1 MKEKV
6 EKLKRETAYLARGV
20 LWLGS
25 TQVVASASALIL
37 TFALARYLDP
47 DVYGSYRYVLSLVA
61 VAGAFGLSGLGTG
74 LMRSVARG
82 KDGSY
87 RQALITG
94 LRYAPIPAAILMLAA
109 AYEYALGSGERVGI
123 ALVIAALG
131 VVAINTF
138 SLYKYYL
145 TARRAYV
152 SMLVVTALT
161 ELIPVLVLVA
171 AVLYASLDLVSLIA
185 LFFATHGATSIMGY
199 VWSRLLSPVRNE
211 DHDETLRDRAKGLS
225 FANIVSAVATYGDR
239 LLIFHLMSP
248 VDLARYAVAQTLPEQ
263 LRAIAKLGLSAVFPK
278 LAAGAYPLRSL
289 ILRSFFGIAG
299 IGMLA
304 VLYALSAPLL
314 IAFLFPAYADVA
326 GLSMLFAL
334 YSFLGVVFLLG
345 TTLLSVRDDTK
356 HVYYANLALSV
367 LMLVFVPA
375 AIVLYGTLES
385 IVWARI
391 LGLTL
396 SLPLVFWF
404 VRTDHPQSVREGSS
418 DT

>member
-1 MKEKV
+1 MKETV

-20 LWLGS
+20 MWLGA
-25 TQVVASASALIL
+25 TQAVASISALVL
-37 TFALARYLDP
+37 TLVLARYLDP
-47 DVYGSYRYVLSLVA
+47 EVYGSYRYVLSLVA

-74 LMRSVARG
+74 LMRSIARG

-87 RQALITG
+87 AHALKTG
-94 LRYAPIPAAILMLAA
+94 LKYAPIPALLLVAAA
-109 AYEYALGSGERVGI
+109 AYEYVYGTGGVGVSLI
-123 ALVIAALG
+123 IAAVG
-131 VVAINTF
+131 VMAINTF

-161 ELIPVLVLVA
+161 ELVPVVVLVA
-171 AVLYASLDLVSLIA
+171 AVVYSTLDLVLLIA
-185 LFFATHGATSIMGY
+185 LFFATHGAASIMGY
-199 VWSRLLSPVRNE
+199 IWSRLLSPVRNE
-211 DHDETLRDRAKGLS
+211 ERDPSLNERSKGLS

-263 LRAIAKLGLSAVFPK
+263 LRAVAKLGLSAVFPK
-278 LAAGAYPLRSL
+278 LAAGRYPLRSL
-289 ILRSFFGIAG
+289 VLRSAFGLAA

-304 VLYALSAPLL
+304 TLYALFAPLL
-314 IAFLFPAYADVA
+314 IQLLFPAYTDVA

-334 YSFLGVVFLLG
+334 YSFLGVIFLLG

-356 HVYYANLALSV
+356 HVYHANLSLSV
-367 LMLVFVPA
+367 FMLLLVPL
-375 AIVLYGTLES
+375 AIVFYGTLES

-391 LGLTL
+391 IGLVL
-396 SLPLVFWF
+396 SLPLLIWY
-404 VRTDHPQSVREGSS
+404 VRMDHPQFAPKGSS

>member
-1 MKEKV
+1 MKETV

-20 LWLGS
+20 MWLGA
-25 TQVVASASALIL
+25 TQAVASISALVL
-37 TFALARYLDP
+37 TLVLARYLDP
-47 DVYGSYRYVLSLVA
+47 EVYGSYRYVLSLVA

-74 LMRSVARG
+74 LMRSIARG
-82 KDGSY
+82 KDGTY
-87 RQALITG
+87 AHALQTG
-94 LRYAPIPAAILMLAA
+94 LRYAPVPALLLLAGA
-109 AYEYALGSGERVGI
+109 AYEYVYGAGGVGI
-123 ALVIAALG
+123 SLVIAAVG
-131 VVAINTF
+131 VMAINTF

-161 ELIPVLVLVA
+161 ELVPVVVLVA
-171 AVLYASLDLVSLIA
+171 AVVYSTLDLVMLIA
-185 LFFATHGATSIMGY
+185 LFFATHGVASIMGY
-199 VWSRLLSPVRNE
+199 IWSRLLSPVRNE
-211 DHDETLRDRAKGLS
+211 ERDPSLNERSKGLS

-248 VDLARYAVAQTLPEQ
+248 IDLARYAVAQTLPEQ
-263 LRAIAKLGLSAVFPK
+263 LRAVAKLGLSAVFPK
-278 LAAGAYPLRSL
+278 LAAGSYPLRSL
-289 ILRSFFGIAG
+289 VLRSAFGLAA

-304 VLYALSAPLL
+304 TLYALFAPLL
-314 IAFLFPAYADVA
+314 IQLLFPAYTDVA

-334 YSFLGVVFLLG
+334 YSFLGVIFLLG

-356 HVYYANLALSV
+356 HVYHANLSLSV
-367 LMLVFVPA
+367 FMLLLVPL

-391 LGLTL
+391 IGLVL
-396 SLPLVFWF
+396 SLPLLIWY
-404 VRTDHPQSVREGSS
+404 VRMDHPQFAPKGSS